1 MHSGPGCS
9 LGNRKPDRIYANLSG
24 AIDDFSCGPTSKHGL
39 KNTAFHR
46 RLEAAGEFN
55 AAPVYRSRRAVM
67 KSGRLKPAKSNASKG
82 YVMESRRLGMI
93 VRHMNPAPSRR
104 FSARLLL

>member
-1 MHSGPGCS
+1 MISAAV
-9 LGNRKPDRIYANLSG
+9 LLLRL
-24 AIDDFSCGPTSKHGL
+24 FSCGPTSKHGL
-39 KNTAFHR
+39 KNIAFHC

-67 KSGRLKPAKSNASKG
+67 KSGRLKPAKSNAAKG
-82 YVMESRRLGMI
+82 YVMESRRWGMI